1 MRGSVPV
8 IRMDARH
15 DEEKCTGLRRAL
27 AYHDTAERP
36 GSESASASGVMPDP
50 ALSDAMPDPTIH
62 TLHLSPELRDQ
73 MVIHMVREAPNEGV
87 GLLAITQDA
96 GIARATAFFPGE
108 NIDASPTRFTMHP
121 RDVVTALDTISEQG
135 WKLGAIV
142 HSHLKGPASPSR
154 TDVDEAQYPGA
165 LMVIVSLAHL
175 PPDIR
180 VWRLDSEGESVVKR
194 RVELDVSDHDGT
206 KGS

>member
-1 MRGSVPV
+1 
-8 IRMDARH
+8 
-15 DEEKCTGLRRAL
+15 
-27 AYHDTAERP
+27 
-36 GSESASASGVMPDP
+36 MPDP
-50 ALSDAMPDPTIH
+50 AISDAMSDTIIH
-62 TLHLSPELRDQ
+62 TLRLSSELRDQ
-73 MVIHMVREAPNEGV
+73 LVIHMVREAPNEGI
-87 GLLAITQDA
+87 GLLAVIHEE

-135 WKLGAIV
+135 WTLGAIA

-154 TDVDEAQYPGA
+154 TDVDEAHYPGA

-175 PPDIR
+175 PPDVR
-180 VWRLDSEGESVVKR
+180 VWRLDSEGEGVVRR
-194 RVELDVSDHDGT
+194 RVELDVSDHHGT